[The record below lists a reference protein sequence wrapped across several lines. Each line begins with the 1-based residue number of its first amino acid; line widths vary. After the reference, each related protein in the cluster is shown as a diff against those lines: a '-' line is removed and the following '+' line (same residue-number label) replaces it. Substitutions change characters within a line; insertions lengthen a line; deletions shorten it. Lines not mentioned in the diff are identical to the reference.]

1 MLVFR
6 RMNRRTP
13 GQASKLCAHAGA
25 SAVRAAL
32 TTTMRVLILSAPVG
46 AGHDAAARGVA
57 SELRARGH
65 EVDIDDGLA
74 LLGRGVHKLIVDGY
88 HCQIEHAPWSWR
100 VLYRGTRS
108 RKLIRLFGAALAVRG
123 GAPLLARIDEGGYDH
138 VVSAYP
144 VVSMVLARLRRTG
157 RLRVPCCA
165 LITDFDPHPAWV
177 HPELDDN
184 LGVGRACVTGMR
196 AVRPPVPVLDMDAG
210 VGPDMRRRLGIG
222 AEERMVLIVGGA
234 WGVGNLHGAARA
246 VASLPGVRPVVV
258 TGHNAGLK
266 SRLEQDD
273 RLAGAVV
280 LGFTDLMP
288 GLMAAS
294 DVLVANAGGLTCL
307 EAFAAGLPVVMFDP
321 LPGHGEDNS
330 RHMERAGMVTRA
342 PSAEALCALLA
353 STEFWAG
360 TAPAT
365 AATATALFE
374 RPCTA
379 ECLAGMRPAAVPTRA
394 VVRAR
399 RVAALTATVMAL
411 GMADRVADAVATI
424 PPPDHGEPIVHV
436 WEGR

>member
-1 MLVFR
+1 
-6 RMNRRTP
+6 
-13 GQASKLCAHAGA
+13 
-25 SAVRAAL
+25 
-32 TTTMRVLILSAPVG
+32 MRVLILSAPVG

-57 SELRARGH
+57 AELRARGH
-65 EVDIDDGLA
+65 EVEIDDGLA
-74 LLGRGVHKLIVDGY
+74 LLGRSVHKLVVDGY

-108 RKLIRLFGAALAVRG
+108 RRLIRLFGAGLAVRG
-123 GAPLLARIDEGGYDH
+123 GAPLLDRIEGGGYDC

-157 RLRVPCCA
+157 RLGVPCCA

-184 LGVGRACVTGMR
+184 FGVGRACVTGMR
-196 AVRPPVPVLDMDAG
+196 AVRPPVPVLEVAAG
-210 VGPDMRRRLGIG
+210 VGPHMRRRLGIRPD
-222 AEERMVLIVGGA
+222 ERMALIVGGA

-246 VASLPGVRPVVV
+246 VSSLPGVRPVVV
-258 TGHNAGLK
+258 TGHNSGLK
-266 SRLEQDD
+266 TRLEQDD
-273 RLAGAVV
+273 RLPGAVV

-307 EAFAAGLPVVMFDP
+307 EAFAAGLPVVMFEP

-330 RHMERAGMVTRA
+330 RHMDRAGMVTCA
-342 PSAEALCALLA
+342 PSPASLCELLA
-353 STEFWAG
+353 DQRFWEIG
-360 TAPAT
+360 APAT
-365 AATATALFE
+365 AATAAALFE

-379 ECLAGMRPAAVPTRA
+379 ECLAGVRPASVPTRA
-394 VVRAR
+394 LVRAR

-411 GMADRVADAVATI
+411 GMADKVVDAVATV
-424 PPPDHGEPIVHV
+424 PVSDHGTPIVHV

>member
-1 MLVFR
+1 
-6 RMNRRTP
+6 
-13 GQASKLCAHAGA
+13 
-25 SAVRAAL
+25 
-32 TTTMRVLILSAPVG
+32 MRVLILSAPVG

-57 SELRARGH
+57 AELRARGH
-65 EVDIDDGLA
+65 AVDIDDGLA
-74 LLGRGVHKLIVDGY
+74 LIGRGVHKLVVDGY

-100 VLYRGTRS
+100 VLYRATRS
-108 RKLIRLFGAALAVRG
+108 RRLIRLFGTGLAVRG
-123 GAPLLARIDEGGYDH
+123 GAPLLDRIEGGGYDR

-144 VVSMVLARLRRTG
+144 VVSMVLARLRRAG
-157 RLRVPCCA
+157 RLSVPCCA

-184 LGVGRACVTGMR
+184 FGVGRACVTGMR
-196 AVRPPVPVLDMDAG
+196 AVRPPVPVLDVAPG
-210 VGPDMRRRLGIG
+210 VGPHMRRRLGIG
-222 AEERMVLIVGGA
+222 AGERVALIVGGA
-234 WGVGNLHGAARA
+234 WGVGNLQGAARA
-246 VASLPGVRPVVV
+246 VSEMPGVRPIVV

-266 SRLEQDD
+266 TRLEQDEQLPD
-273 RLAGAVV
+273 AVV

-294 DVLVANAGGLTCL
+294 DLLIANAGGLTCL

-342 PSAEALCALLA
+342 PSAQSLCELIADDR
-353 STEFWAG
+353 FWEN

-379 ECLAGMRPAAVPTRA
+379 ECLAELRSAGVPTRA
-394 VVRAR
+394 LVRAR
-399 RVAALTATVMAL
+399 RVAALTAAVMAL
-411 GMADRVADAVATI
+411 GMADKAVDAVAAV
-424 PPPDHGEPIVHV
+424 PAADHGTPIVHV
-436 WEGR
+436 WEGP